1 MSNKVWQKFYPAHI
15 KSEIDIPN
23 VSLPEMLNET
33 IKKYPNHA
41 AIYFFGKEISYTQ
54 LGKLT
59 DQFGAALQEKGIKKG
74 ERVAIMLPNCPQY
87 IISYYGTLKAGNIV
101 TQVNPMYTP
110 HELEYLL
117 KDSSAKAI
125 VIYEPLI
132 PVLQQVID
140 KTSIELVIKVNF
152 KGVTSQE
159 EAIID
164 FDTFITSA
172 KKTIQQVNIKPEE
185 DIAVLQYT
193 GGTTGRSKGAMLTH
207 RNLYANVLQCYEFF
221 KDFINLGEDRRL
233 SVIPFF
239 HVYGMT
245 SCMNLTI
252 FTGSMNIIL
261 PRFEVEEV
269 LETIKNT
276 KPTSF
281 PGVPTMYIALI
292 NHPNAQ
298 KYGID
303 SIKVVNSGSAPMPVE
318 VMKSFEQQTGAKI
331 LEGYGLSEASPTTHC
346 NPIFGTRK
354 PGSVG
359 IGLPNTDYKIVD
371 LETGTQDL
379 KPGEIGELI
388 IKGPQVMKGYWN
400 MPEETANT
408 LRNGWLFTGDIAY
421 MDDDGY
427 LYIVDRK
434 KDMIIAS
441 GYNVYPREVEEVL
454 YEHPSIKEAVV
465 IGVPDAYRGEN
476 VKAVVVLKEGEHL
489 SENELMDYCRE
500 KLASYKV
507 PRIVEFREELPKS
520 SIGKILRRTIREET
534 LEK

>member
-1 MSNKVWQKFYPAHI
+1 MYIGFLGQA
-15 KSEIDIPN
+15 
-23 VSLPEMLNET
+23 
-33 IKKYPNHA
+33 
-41 AIYFFGKEISYTQ
+41 FF
-54 LGKLT
+54 
-59 DQFGAALQEKGIKKG
+59 
-74 ERVAIMLPNCPQY
+74 
-87 IISYYGTLKAGNIV
+87 
-101 TQVNPMYTP
+101 
-110 HELEYLL
+110 LL
-117 KDSSAKAI
+117 KKNIAI
-125 VIYEPLI
+125 
-132 PVLQQVID
+132 D
-140 KTSIELVIKVNF
+140 
-152 KGVTSQE
+152 
-159 EAIID
+159 
-164 FDTFITSA
+164 
-172 KKTIQQVNIKPEE
+172 
-185 DIAVLQYT
+185 
-193 GGTTGRSKGAMLTH
+193 
-207 RNLYANVLQCYEFF
+207 
-221 KDFINLGEDRRL
+221 
-233 SVIPFF
+233 
-239 HVYGMT
+239 
-245 SCMNLTI
+245 
-252 FTGSMNIIL
+252 
-261 PRFEVEEV
+261 
-269 LETIKNT
+269 
-276 KPTSF
+276 
-281 PGVPTMYIALI
+281 
-292 NHPNAQ
+292 
-298 KYGID
+298 
-303 SIKVVNSGSAPMPVE
+303 
-318 VMKSFEQQTGAKI
+318 
-331 LEGYGLSEASPTTHC
+331 
-346 NPIFGTRK
+346 RK

-500 KLASYKV
+500 RLASYKV